1 MKYVE
6 KDQPVYMLPFSSE
19 YNAPNWLEKPTSDLE
34 YSTDRYNLDIINK
47 PAKVCGNSTY
57 SPPNDGTGADIYILD
72 TGINYDHDD
81 FKDRH
86 GKMRAKYGGYEA
98 VLPFKHG
105 WDCEGHGSHCAGI
118 AAGLTSGVAKNANLY
133 SIRVLDCYGR
143 GNTSSIIGALNYIA
157 GVHMRNAK
165 K

>member
-1 MKYVE
+1 MSYVE
-6 KDQPVYMLPFSSE
+6 KDQPVYMLPFTSDS
-19 YNAPNWLEKPTSDLE
+19 NTSKWLEEPKSNLK
-34 YSTDRYNLDIINK
+34 YSTDRYNLDIMNK

-57 SPPNDGTGADIYILD
+57 NPPNDGTGADIYILD

-86 GKMRAKYGGYEA
+86 GKTRAKYGGYEA
-98 VLPFKHG
+98 ISPSKYG

-133 SIRVLDCYGR
+133 SIRVLNCAGM
-143 GNTSSIIGALNYIA
+143 GNSTSIIGALDYIA
-157 GVHMRNAK
+157 DVHRRNVRK
-165 K
+165 